1 MDEVWYSDAL
11 FLAIWRMFLLSRS
24 VPEII
29 SRPSRSGRVSNYPSS
44 TAGSTVCAIRKLARS
59 NWLPLVESSGL
70 VAAINKRHPPNLSA
84 DLLMCPTTS
93 VLKYPI

>member
-29 SRPSRSGRVSNYPSS
+29 SRPSSPDQVSNYPSS
-44 TAGSTVCAIRKLARS
+44 TAGSAVCAIRKLARS
-59 NWLPLVESSGL
+59 NWLPHIESSGL
-70 VAAINKRHPPNLSA
+70 VAAINKRYPSNLSA

-93 VLKYPI
+93 VLKHPI